1 MAYERRKNKVDAD
14 SDEIDLYQVIH
25 NSFLLH
31 LMRNTICIGY
41 KESWNEKIHI
51 SKRESIN
58 YFDVNSGLFRLVI
71 EK

>member
-1 MAYERRKNKVDAD
+1 MAYERRKNNIGAD
-14 SDEIDLYQVIH
+14 SDETNLYQVIH
-25 NSFLLH
+25 NSFLLD

-58 YFDVNSGLFRLVI
+58 YFGVDSGLFRLVI